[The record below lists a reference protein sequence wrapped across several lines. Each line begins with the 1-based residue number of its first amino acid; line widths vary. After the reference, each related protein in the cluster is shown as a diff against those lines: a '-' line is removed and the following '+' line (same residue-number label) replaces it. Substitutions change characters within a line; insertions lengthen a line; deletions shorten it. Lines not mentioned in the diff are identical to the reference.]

1 MEDPPNR
8 DSNERVLA
16 LEALRASEERYRLL
30 FDRSPLPMWVYDQE
44 TLGFLAV
51 NQAAIDHYG
60 YTRDEFGAMTI
71 AQVSGGE
78 VLEAED
84 ELEAGAEEK
93 AQPSILRHRKASGD
107 TIDVEITSHALN
119 FAGRAARLVI
129 ANDVTERVRAE
140 QRLWRAAFYDALTG
154 LPNRALFMERL
165 GQAEARDGIAGAA
178 DPIQPARDG
187 DQELVPG
194 AVSHRVVHQ
203 LETVQIEKQH
213 REPAAQPS
221 PRPRLG
227 LA

>member
-1 MEDPPNR
+1 
-8 DSNERVLA
+8 
-16 LEALRASEERYRLL
+16 
-30 FDRSPLPMWVYDQE
+30 MWVYDQE

-165 GQAEARDGIAGAA
+165 GQAEAR
-178 DPIQPARDG
+178 ARGRPGGGFAVLFLDLDRFKLVNDSMGHRTG
-187 DQELVPG
+187 DQLLIAIARRLDRIRRAG
-194 AVSHRVVHQ
+194 D
-203 LETVQIEKQH
+203 TV
-213 REPAAQPS
+213 A
-221 PRPRLG
+221 PRR
-227 LA
+227 